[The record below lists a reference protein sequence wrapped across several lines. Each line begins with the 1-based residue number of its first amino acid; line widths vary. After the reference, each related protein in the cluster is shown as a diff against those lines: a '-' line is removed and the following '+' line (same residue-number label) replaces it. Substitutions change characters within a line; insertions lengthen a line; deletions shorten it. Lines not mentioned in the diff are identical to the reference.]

1 MSKAARAAALAAVLV
16 LLPGASPAPGPEE
29 TLAAGL
35 RQLYGGSVQPWER
48 WRRRPAVR
56 LADGREV
63 PREEAYRGDPAF
75 VPAARR
81 LLASRAGDDAPL
93 GAWLLGTLPEARRPE
108 AEPALV
114 EALAH
119 RDERAAFEAA
129 LALAEVGSPE
139 SLDPLQQAAR
149 EATSAEVRAASGF
162 AATEIR
168 RRTGAPDPAPPH
180 PASTAPADTGP
191 FLTPGFRRGVS
202 WWMSEG
208 RADAG
213 EASFRRLASLGVTWV
228 SIHTWDPLQ
237 RGLDEPVFAKP
248 DRHFGLRDLSVLVRS
263 AHAAGL
269 RVMVKPHLEMRGYEP
284 TEEERRIFRGPDGEA
299 RRALVA
305 RAESQMAQGEHLQ
318 HNRIAM
324 RSEAD
329 WRRWFHSYE
338 GYVLPYAR
346 EAQAAG
352 ADMFCVG
359 REMDSTVVRRE
370 ADWRALVARIRAVFH
385 GPLTYSANFDTWQ
398 GIGFW
403 DALDFIGVSAYFP
416 LSDRPSPSLAE
427 LEAGWDR
434 ALAPL
439 EQASR
444 RFGRPVLLTE
454 AGFPS
459 IPTAAKAPWR
469 EERVRADVWL
479 QARCY
484 EATLRALA
492 RRPWIEGAYFWLWER
507 TSPPAFRDPS
517 HAIVGKPA
525 SFTMARWYAARP
537 GQRLGTTSKLVAS
550 SIAAPSI

>member
-1 MSKAARAAALAAVLV
+1 MTLLTWTVKPARVAVLTTFLA
-16 LLPGASPAPGPEE
+16 LLPGAGTAPGPVA

-35 RQLYGGSVQPWER
+35 RQLYGGSVRPWER
-48 WRRRPAVR
+48 WRRRSAVR
-56 LADGREV
+56 LPDGREV
-63 PREEAYRGDPAF
+63 PREAAYRDDPDF
-75 VPAARR
+75 VAAARQ
-81 LLASRAGDDAPL
+81 LLCSRAGDDAPL

-119 RDERAAFEAA
+119 PDERAAFEAA
-129 LALAEVGSPE
+129 QALAEVGGPV
-139 SLDPLQQAAR
+139 SLDALERAAG
-149 EATSAEVRAASGF
+149 EAASAEVRAAARI
-162 AATEIR
+162 AAAEVR
-168 RRTGAPDPAPPH
+168 RRTGAAGPAPPH
-180 PASTAPADTGP
+180 RASAVSADTGP
-191 FLTPGFRRGVS
+191 ALAPRFRRGVS

-208 RADAG
+208 REDAG
-213 EASFRRLASLGVTWV
+213 LASFRRLASLGVTWV

-248 DRHFGLRDLSVLVRS
+248 DRHFGFRDLGSLVRS

-269 RVMVKPHLEMRGYEP
+269 RVMVKPHLEMRGFEA
-284 TEEERRIFRGPDGEA
+284 TEEERRVLRGPDSPE

-305 RAESQMAQGEHLQ
+305 RFESQMGQGEHLQ

-324 RSEAD
+324 RTEAD
-329 WRRWFHSYE
+329 WQRWFRSYE
-338 GYVLPYAR
+338 AYVLPYAR
-346 EAQAAG
+346 EAQEAD

-370 ADWRALVARIRAVFH
+370 ADWRALVGRIRAVFH

-525 SFTMARWYAARP
+525 SFTMARWYAG
-537 GQRLGTTSKLVAS
+537 GQILK
-550 SIAAPSI
+550 

>member
-1 MSKAARAAALAAVLV
+1 VTHLAWTVKPARAAALAAVLV

-29 TLAAGL
+29 SLAAGL
-35 RQLYGGSVQPWER
+35 RQLYGGTVQPWER
-48 WRRRPAVR
+48 WRRGSAVR
-56 LADGREV
+56 LPDGREV
-63 PREEAYRGDPAF
+63 PREEAYRDDPAF

-114 EALAH
+114 EALAGA
-119 RDERAAFEAA
+119 DERAAFEAA
-129 LALAEVGSPE
+129 QVLAQSGSPA
-139 SLDPLQQAAR
+139 SLDALQRAAG
-149 EATSAEVRAASGF
+149 EAASAEVRVASGF
-162 AATEIR
+162 AAAEIR
-168 RRTGAPDPAPPH
+168 RRTGAHATAPPR
-180 PASTAPADTGP
+180 PASTAPADPGP
-191 FLTPGFRRGVS
+191 FLAPGFRRGVS

-213 EASFRRLASLGVTWV
+213 EASFQRLASLGVTWV

-248 DRHFGLRDLSVLVRS
+248 DRHFGFRDLGALVRS

-269 RVMVKPHLEMRGYEP
+269 RVMVKPHLEMRG
-284 TEEERRIFRGPDGEA
+284 
-299 RRALVA
+299 
-305 RAESQMAQGEHLQ
+305 EHLQ

-329 WRRWFHSYE
+329 WRRWFRSYE

-359 REMDSTVVRRE
+359 REMDATVVRRE
-370 ADWRALVARIRAVFH
+370 ADWRALVARIRALFH
-385 GPLTYSANFDTWQ
+385 GPLTYSANFDTWP

-434 ALAPL
+434 ALEPL
-439 EQASR
+439 ERASR

-454 AGFPS
+454 VGFPS

-469 EERVRADVWL
+469 EERVRPDVWL

-525 SFTMARWYAARP
+525 TFTLSRWYSGGRALP
-537 GQRLGTTSKLVAS
+537 
-550 SIAAPSI
+550 

>member
-1 MSKAARAAALAAVLV
+1 MPLAHLDWTAKPACAAVLGAVLV
-16 LLPGASPAPGPEE
+16 LLPGASPRPGPEE
-29 TLAAGL
+29 SLAAGL

-48 WRRRPAVR
+48 WRRRTAVR
-56 LADGREV
+56 LPNGREV
-63 PREEAYRGDPAF
+63 PREEAYRDDPAF
-75 VPAARR
+75 VSAARR

-114 EALAH
+114 EALAD
-119 RDERAAFEAA
+119 RDPRAAFEAA
-129 LALAEVGSPE
+129 QALARVGTPT
-139 SLDPLQQAAR
+139 SLDALRRAAGK
-149 EATSAEVRAASGF
+149 AASAEVRAASGF
-162 AATEIR
+162 AAAEIR
-168 RRTGAPDPAPPH
+168 RRSGAPDPAPPLPVP
-180 PASTAPADTGP
+180 PAGAGAV
-191 FLTPGFRRGVS
+191 LAPGFRRGVS

-208 RADAG
+208 RSDGG
-213 EASFRRLASLGVTWV
+213 EASFRHLASLGVAWV

-237 RGLDEPVFAKP
+237 RGLHEPVFAKP
-248 DRHFGLRDLSVLVRS
+248 DRHFGFRDLGALVRS

-269 RVMVKPHLEMRGYEP
+269 QVMVKPHLEMRGYEA
-284 TEEERRIFRGPDGEA
+284 TEEERRILRGPDGEA

-305 RAESQMAQGEHLQ
+305 RVESQMAQGEHLQ

-329 WRRWFHSYE
+329 WRRWFRSYE
-338 GYVLPYAR
+338 DYVRPYAR

-359 REMDSTVVRRE
+359 REMDSTVVQRE
-370 ADWRALVARIRAVFH
+370 ADWRALVARLRREYR

-416 LSDRPSPSLAE
+416 LSERPSPSIAE

-454 AGFPS
+454 VGFPS
-459 IPTAAKAPWR
+459 IPGAAKAPWR

-484 EATLRALA
+484 EATLRALS
-492 RRPWIEGAYFWLWER
+492 RRPWVEGAYFWLWER

-525 SFTMARWYAARP
+525 SFTLARWYA
-537 GQRLGTTSKLVAS
+537 GDQILN
-550 SIAAPSI
+550 